1 MRICKD
7 CKHLKGRPHLGS
19 QFAAKCALSQHIV
32 SGEPLEAYTARSD
45 ESMCGKGAKWFEP
58 IEEDWREPRDE
69 DGYRK
74 PE

>member
-7 CKHLKGRPHLGS
+7 CKAHDDGIC
-19 QFAAKCALSQHIV
+19 AKSRDLVTGKPLDARAV
-32 SGEPLEAYTARSD
+32 RNEPDL
-45 ESMCGKGAKWFEP
+45 CGKGGKWFEP
-58 IEEDWREPRDE
+58 INEDWREPRDE

>member
-1 MRICKD
+1 MKFCKD

-19 QFAAKCALSQHIV
+19 QFAAKCGKSYHMV
-32 SGEPLEAYTARSD
+32 SGEPLEAFSVRND
-45 ESMCGKGAKWFEP
+45 PDQCGKEAHWFEP
-58 IEEDWREPRDE
+58 IKEDWREPRDE